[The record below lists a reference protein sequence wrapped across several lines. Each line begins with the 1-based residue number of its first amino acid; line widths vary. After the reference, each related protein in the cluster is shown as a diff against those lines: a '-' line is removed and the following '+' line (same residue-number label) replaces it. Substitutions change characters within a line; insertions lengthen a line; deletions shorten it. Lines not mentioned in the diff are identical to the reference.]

1 MIVVFSTGHF
11 TQMVWK
17 GSKEVGV
24 GKAKTSGGK
33 VIVVASY
40 RPAGN
45 MVGSFRENV
54 APPK

>member
-1 MIVVFSTGHF
+1 
-11 TQMVWK
+11 MVWK
-17 GSKEVGV
+17 ASKEIGV

-45 MVGSFRENV
+45 LVGSFTENV
-54 APPK
+54 RPPK